1 MKGKQNKKRLKP
13 ILKKSMLTA
22 LGLGIAL
29 PIGGTLPQAN
39 AGVIGPEIKIS
50 QPVLNDG
57 INWLSYSSA
66 QDNPSF
72 VPEVPIEVTT
82 NNIIRINLSTQF
94 RSDEYSPPTASSSD
108 NSIAEAY
115 VETRQDENMTTPVST
130 LVVIPRQSG
139 KINIEL
145 KANYMISGAPETV
158 TDNIELYISKK
169 GDVNADGKVNSLD
182 AVDLFNYIRNMMTR
196 RSFSYVE
203 MNRMD
208 VDRNTEPTLG
218 DMDALLIG
226 YKGKTLGGKNNDYVL
241 TFKQVDDAPYVLN
254 GELKNA
260 MLIGNE
266 IGVSHYIMDIDYNDY
281 INTPSYQWYR
291 ATEASREDMVP
302 IEGETGAKYT
312 VKDEDEGYY
321 LVLKVI
327 TQSTWD
333 SNTEPRKVY
342 IVGKEKIQRLD

>member
-29 PIGGTLPQAN
+29 PLGGTLPQAD
-39 AGVIGPEIKIS
+39 AGAIGPVINIS

-57 INWLSYSSA
+57 INWLSYSSKPN
-66 QDNPSF
+66 DPSLRD
-72 VPEVPIEVTT
+72 VPIEVTI

-108 NSIAEAY
+108 NSIAEVY
-115 VETRQDENMTTPVST
+115 VETRQDENMPTPEST

-139 KINIEL
+139 TINIEL

-208 VDRNTEPTLG
+208 VDRNTEPTFG
-218 DMDALLIG
+218 DMDALLKG

-254 GELKNA
+254 GQLKDYMESA
-260 MLIGNE
+260 VAVDYYL
-266 IGVSHYIMDIDYNDY
+266 MDIDYDDTL
-281 INTPSYQWYR
+281 NTPSYQWYR
-291 ATEASREDMVP
+291 ATDALGEDRVP
-302 IEGETGAKYT
+302 IVGETREQHSVT
-312 VKDEDEGYY
+312 SEDENHY
-321 LVLKVI
+321 LVLEVI
-327 TQSTWD
+327 THST
-333 SNTEPRKVY
+333 SNPNTEPRRTF
-342 IVGKEKIQRLD
+342 IVGKEKIQLPD

>member
-22 LGLGIAL
+22 LGLSIAL
-29 PIGGTLPQAN
+29 PIGGALPQAN
-39 AGVIGPEIKIS
+39 AGEIGPEIKIS
-50 QPVLNDG
+50 RPVLNED
-57 INWLSYSSA
+57 IRWLNYSSE
-66 QDNPSF
+66 QNDPSF
-72 VPEVPIEVTT
+72 VPGVPIEVT
-82 NNIIRINLSTQF
+82 NNRVRIDLSTHL
-94 RSDEYSPPTASSSD
+94 RSDEFSMLTANSSD
-108 NSIAEAY
+108 NSIARVY
-115 VETRQDENMTTPVST
+115 VETIENENT
-130 LVVIPRQSG
+130 LVVIPYKSG

-145 KANYMISGAPETV
+145 KADYTGSDVPETV
-158 TDNIELYISKK
+158 TDNFELYISKK

-208 VDRNTEPTLG
+208 VDRNAEPTLG
-218 DMDALLIG
+218 DMDALLQG

-254 GELKNA
+254 GQLKDYMENSIA
-260 MLIGNE
+260 TDYDL
-266 IGVSHYIMDIDYNDY
+266 MDVDGDD

-291 ATEASREDMVP
+291 ATEASGEDRVL
-302 IEGETGAKYT
+302 IEGETGEQYT

-321 LVLKVI
+321 LVLQV
-327 TQSTWD
+327 TAHSTSD
-333 SNTEPRKVY
+333 ANTEPRKVY

>member
-1 MKGKQNKKRLKP
+1 
-13 ILKKSMLTA
+13 
-22 LGLGIAL
+22 
-29 PIGGTLPQAN
+29 
-39 AGVIGPEIKIS
+39 
-50 QPVLNDG
+50 
-57 INWLSYSSA
+57 
-66 QDNPSF
+66 
-72 VPEVPIEVTT
+72 
-82 NNIIRINLSTQF
+82 
-94 RSDEYSPPTASSSD
+94 
-108 NSIAEAY
+108 
-115 VETRQDENMTTPVST
+115 MTTPVST

-321 LVLKVI
+321 LVLEVI

>member
-39 AGVIGPEIKIS
+39 AGAIGPEITIS
-50 QPVLNDG
+50 RPVLNDG
-57 INWLSYSSA
+57 INWLSYSSE
-66 QDNPSF
+66 QNDPSF
-72 VPEVPIEVTT
+72 VPDVPIEVTS
-82 NNIIRINLSTQF
+82 NNTVRINLSTHF
-94 RSDEYSPPTASSSD
+94 RSDEYSTLTASSSD
-108 NSIAEAY
+108 ISIAEAY
-115 VETRQDENMTTPVST
+115 VETSQDENMTTPAST

-145 KANYMISGAPETV
+145 KANYMISGEPETV

-182 AVDLFNYIRNMMTR
+182 AADLFDYLRNMVTR
-196 RSFSYVE
+196 RGFSYVE

-208 VDRNTEPTLG
+208 VDRNAEPALG
-218 DMDALLIG
+218 DMSALLQG

-241 TFKQVDDAPYVLN
+241 TFQQVDDAPYVLN
-254 GELKNA
+254 GELKDYMENSIA
-260 MLIGNE
+260 TDYYL
-266 IGVSHYIMDIDYNDY
+266 MDIDYDDY
-281 INTPSYQWYR
+281 LNTPSYQWYR
-291 ATEASREDMVP
+291 ATDPSGEDRVL
-302 IEGETGAKYT
+302 IEGETAEQYT

-321 LVLKVI
+321 LVLEVI
-327 TQSTWD
+327 TQST
-333 SNTEPRKVY
+333 SNANTEPRRTY
-342 IVGKEKIQRLD
+342 IVGKEKIQRPD

>member
-29 PIGGTLPQAN
+29 PIGGTLPQAD
-39 AGVIGPEIKIS
+39 AGAIGPVINIS

-57 INWLSYSSA
+57 INWLNYSSKPN
-66 QDNPSF
+66 DPSLRD
-72 VPEVPIEVTT
+72 VPIEVTI

-108 NSIAEAY
+108 NSIAEVY
-115 VETRQDENMTTPVST
+115 VETRQDENMPTPEST

-182 AVDLFNYIRNMMTR
+182 ASDLFNYLRNMMTR

-208 VDRNTEPTLG
+208 VDRNTETTLG

-226 YKGKTLGGKNNDYVL
+226 YNGKTLGGKNNDYVL

-254 GELKNA
+254 GQLKDYMESA
-260 MLIGNE
+260 VAVDYYL
-266 IGVSHYIMDIDYNDY
+266 MDIDYDDTL
-281 INTPSYQWYR
+281 NTPSYQWYR
-291 ATEASREDMVP
+291 ATEATGEDMVP
-302 IEGETGAKYT
+302 IEGETGAQYT
-312 VKDEDEGYY
+312 VKEEDEGYY
-321 LVLKVI
+321 LVLEVI
-327 TQSTWD
+327 THST
-333 SNTEPRKVY
+333 SNPNTEPRRTF
-342 IVGKEKIQRLD
+342 IVGKEKIQLPD